1 MNYSQKVKECKPFV
15 DMVKGLKE
23 DQRMEFAY
31 DGNRFQLRA
40 YKSYN
45 GEMSYSIWGKMQGMN
60 VSKVGRTSLSLYT
73 FDMMSQKTT
82 YTLDILKCLK
92 EGSIS
97 VMADK
102 VDEIEEFAQDVM
114 DAV

>member
-1 MNYSQKVKECKPFV
+1 MNYSQKVKKCKPFV
-15 DMVKGLKE
+15 DMVKSLKE

-31 DGNRFQLRA
+31 SGNRFQLRA

-45 GEMSYSIWGKMQGMN
+45 GEMSYSIWGKMRGMN

-73 FDMMSQKTT
+73 YDMMSQKTT

-97 VMADK
+97 VISK
-102 VDEIEEFAQDVM
+102 EVEEFAKDIE
-114 DAV
+114 DAA

>member
-31 DGNRFQLRA
+31 KGNRFQLSA

-45 GEMSYSIWGKMQGMN
+45 GEMSYSVWGAMRGMN
-60 VSKVGRTSLSLYT
+60 VSKIGRTSISLYT

-97 VMADK
+97 VINE
-102 VDEIEEFAQDVM
+102 EIEKFAEDVK

>member
-15 DMVKGLKE
+15 DMVKSLKE

-31 DGNRFQLRA
+31 SGNRFQLRA

-45 GEMSYSIWGKMQGMN
+45 GEMSYSIWGKMRGMN

-73 FDMMSQKTT
+73 YDMMSQKTT

-97 VMADK
+97 VISK
-102 VDEIEEFAQDVM
+102 EVEEFAKDIE
-114 DAV
+114 DAA

>member
-31 DGNRFQLRA
+31 SGNRFHLSA

-45 GEMSYSIWGKMQGMN
+45 GEMSYSVWGKMRGMN
-60 VSKVGRTSLSLYT
+60 VSKIGNTSISLYT

-97 VMADK
+97 VVADK
-102 VDEIEEFAQDVM
+102 KEA
-114 DAV
+114 AA